1 MSDLITLP
9 KFKYPFSIYYLYF
22 FAPYLD
28 FGKIS
33 MPVWGFPFIYLWLSE
48 ADVFQMFESS
58 LILILAQEN
67 NEST

>member
-1 MSDLITLP
+1 
-9 KFKYPFSIYYLYF
+9 
-22 FAPYLD
+22 
-28 FGKIS
+28 

-58 LILILAQEN
+58 LILTLAQEN